1 MTIDADFTFNYNE
14 KEQVMKKTHIPMYT
28 INQKV
33 YLILFEEFSVV
44 RGIIAKRLC
53 DKDDEYMYTFKN
65 DKFQVEYEEENIFL
79 TFQAAKNYMEEVVKE
94 TLADVQKLTTRD
106 VREI

>member
-1 MTIDADFTFNYNE
+1 MTLDSDFTFNYNE

-33 YLILFEEFSVV
+33 YCIIFEDFSVV
-44 RGIIAKRLC
+44 RGTIAKRKC
-53 DKDDEYMYTFKN
+53 NEEGYYTYIFKN
-65 DKFQVEYEEENIFL
+65 DKFQVEYEEENIYL
-79 TFQAAKNYMEEVVKE
+79 SFQKAKTYMEDVVKE
-94 TLADVQKLTTRD
+94 TLTDVQKLTQKD